1 MNIPNKDD
9 GHPPIPTIQVKQR
22 PKLSYADQ
30 ILHLKKKGVTFN
42 KISESEAVT
51 YLMETN
57 NLFKLSSYRKNY
69 NKEVTGER
77 YLNLDFSQLV
87 DLATIDTRLQ
97 TLVLEMALSIEHF
110 AKVKLLKR
118 ITLSTLE
125 DGYSIVNDYLSTLC
139 ESNPKGYIHLIN
151 EIARSGTGPY
161 CKELFQNYHAKMPVW
176 AFLELIPFGSFISF
190 YKFCAD
196 RFIQYDHHDHL
207 LANDRQML
215 DEFYMLLDIKHL
227 RNAAA
232 HNNCILNDL
241 KTKKKTTKKKSNL
254 RLTRA
259 LSNIGISATTRSRKL
274 SNERISQILT
284 CLFMFKLIVPS
295 PGSIKYFSWAMQD
308 FKNRLFRDNAYGN
321 NLLIKSTF
329 DVFTLVIDK
338 WFPVL

>member
-1 MNIPNKDD
+1 MYRK
-9 GHPPIPTIQVKQR
+9 
-22 PKLSYADQ
+22 PKLNYTEQ
-30 ILHLKKKGVTFN
+30 MEHLKKKGVTFER
-42 KISESEAVT
+42 ISEEDAVA
-51 YLMETN
+51 YLMENN
-57 NLFKLSSYRKNY
+57 NLFKLSSYRKNF
-69 NKEVTGER
+69 NKDITKSV
-77 YLNLDFSQLV
+77 YLDLDFSQLI
-87 DLATIDTRLQ
+87 DLAIIDTRLRM
-97 TLVLEMALSIEHF
+97 LMLEMSLSIEHF

-118 ITLSTLE
+118 ITLSTRE
-125 DGYSIVNDYLSTLC
+125 DGYSIVKDFYDYLQATNLKSYNYL
-139 ESNPKGYIHLIN
+139 LD
-151 EIARSGTGPY
+151 EISRNSKSPY
-161 CKELFQNYHAKMPVW
+161 CRELYQKYQTDIPVW
-176 AFLELIPFGSFISF
+176 AFLELVAFGSFISF
-190 YKFCAD
+190 YKFCAE
-196 RFIQYDHHDHL
+196 RFFQCDKHAHL
-207 LANDRQML
+207 KANDKQML

-241 KTKKKTTKKKSNL
+241 KTKIKKTKDQSNL
-254 RLTRA
+254 RLTRS
-259 LSNIGISATTRSRKL
+259 LSEIGVSSTTRSRKL